1 VICAALTARNDVMR
15 GEKVR
20 RAAFAAGSVPRDDE
34 VGELP
39 PCRLLI
45 PINLT
50 VGTSTYT
57 SEVYTGQW
65 NQLLVGIRT
74 GFTLKFLGE
83 RFIDNGQ
90 YAFLA
95 YLRGDIQL
103 AQPAAFAV
111 DLGVRS

>member
-1 VICAALTARNDVMR
+1 MPAADTDQPHGRHLDRHD
-15 GEKVR
+15 
-20 RAAFAAGSVPRDDE
+20 
-34 VGELP
+34 
-39 PCRLLI
+39 
-45 PINLT
+45 
-50 VGTSTYT
+50 
-57 SEVYTGQW
+57 EVYTGQW
-65 NQLLVGIRT
+65 NRLLVGIRT

-103 AQPAAFAV
+103 ARPAAFAV